1 MEGYEYL
8 YDLNSDE
15 LVKLIED
22 MLDFEEV
29 AEAFN
34 ILESRN
40 PNKALEI
47 GKQIIEFDRGDEYL
61 QATIWDIMFYENRE
75 EMIDAVD
82 RRKNT
87 VGKTLL
93 DDIIIDLTNYRTN
106 VHIRFLKKIEN
117 TYMSVECGERENM
130 RCDYGKFVDM
140 YLNV

>member
-1 MEGYEYL
+1 MERYEYL
-8 YDLNSDE
+8 YELNSDE

-40 PNKALEI
+40 PNKALEK

-61 QATIWDIMFYENRE
+61 QATIWDIMFYENRK

-87 VGKTLL
+87 IGKTLL
-93 DDIIIDLTNYRTN
+93 DDIIIDLTNYKTN
-106 VHIRFLKKIEN
+106 VHIKFLKKIEN
-117 TYMSVECGERENM
+117 AYMSVKFGETEDM
-130 RCDYGKFVDM
+130 RCDYSKFVDM

>member
-8 YDLNSDE
+8 KELNSDE

-22 MLDFEEV
+22 MLDSEEV

-40 PNKALEI
+40 QNKALEI

-61 QATIWDIMFYENRE
+61 QATIWDIMFYENRK
-75 EMIDAVD
+75 EMIGAVD
-82 RRKNT
+82 RRKNII
-87 VGKTLL
+87 GKTLL

-106 VHIRFLKKIEN
+106 VHIEFLKKIEN
-117 TYMSVECGERENM
+117 AYMSVKFGEKEDM
-130 RCDYGKFVDM
+130 RCDYNKFVDM

>member
-8 YDLNSDE
+8 NELNSEE
-15 LVKLIED
+15 LVKIIED

-61 QATIWDIMFYENRE
+61 QATIWDTMFYENRK

-82 RRKNT
+82 RRENAI
-87 VGKTLL
+87 GKTLL

-106 VHIRFLKKIEN
+106 VNIEFLKKIEN
-117 TYMSVECGERENM
+117 TYMSVELGKKEDM
-130 RCDYGKFVDM
+130 RCDYSKFVDM